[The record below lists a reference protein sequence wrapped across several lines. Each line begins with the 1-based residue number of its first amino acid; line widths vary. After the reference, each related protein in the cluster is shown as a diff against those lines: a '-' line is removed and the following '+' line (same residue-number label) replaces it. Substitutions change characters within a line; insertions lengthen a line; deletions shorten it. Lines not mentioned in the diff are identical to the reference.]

1 MILESSLKE
10 FYKSLNEIS
19 IINNSLEE
27 KRELLQ
33 RCVYSFNSNIQ
44 NMAIAENIKK
54 QNVQIASL
62 LEETINMI
70 KSCSNNWIENFEEM
84 LEREKFRSELANY
97 FIVIIFGKVKA
108 GKSSLGNFI
117 ANNRLASQK
126 VEFFKYDEAGE
137 KSLIKKLEEIEE
149 ESFATNNLECTV
161 EIQGFKL
168 DGMAWIDTPGLGSMV
183 KENGDLA
190 KEYIQSAD
198 YIIYPTSSDSP
209 LQLDEQ
215 EQLKELFEQNKKVTI
230 CITKSDE
237 KEEDECE
244 CGSEDG
250 CENCNEGMIYL
261 LKNKSITNREK
272 QEAFVKEEIEKLI
285 PKDKE
290 AVLGDIYSISTHT
303 AKIGMEINDKDI
315 FENSN
320 IPKFYNLIA
329 QVVKEKASKLKE
341 ETPYDGLKS
350 FVDFNILGSDEITKN
365 SSIKN
370 IRNEIY
376 NLEITANDSLERF
389 EILKENSNNDLE
401 LEIEN
406 IIAKYS
412 SQIDKTNSKEIF
424 SEIDNEINNKIK
436 EVINQNISEIL
447 TKFDGSLKSLAATFN
462 SNEFIIDDVFEKI
475 EIDNSTRN
483 KAIGAGVCGIAATIG
498 IAFAT
503 GGASLLVQGATMA
516 AGTVAA
522 GYIGGKAGELTS
534 SKNYETVKVG
544 DNKEEVLLKFKASR
558 LENSKLLAHD
568 IYNQMQNQFFTPLKS
583 TINDINSNINKFEA
597 QVKTIF

>member
-27 KRELLQ
+27 KRELLK

-44 NMAIAENIKK
+44 NMVIAENIKK

-261 LKNKSITNREK
+261 LKNKSITNREM

-475 EIDNSTRN
+475 KIDNSTRN
-483 KAIGAGVCGIAATIG
+483 KAIVAGIFGIAATIG

-503 GGASLLVQGATMA
+503 GGASLLVQGATMT

-522 GYIGGKAGELTS
+522 GYIGGKAGEMTS
-534 SKNYETVKVG
+534 SIEYETVKVG